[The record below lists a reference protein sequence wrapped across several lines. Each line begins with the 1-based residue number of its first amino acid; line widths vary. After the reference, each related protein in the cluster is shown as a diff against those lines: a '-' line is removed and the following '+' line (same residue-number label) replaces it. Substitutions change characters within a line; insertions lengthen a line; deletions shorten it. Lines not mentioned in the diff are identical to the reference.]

1 MVGKLE
7 TMARSRRLRLAAAVS
22 MAAVGLW
29 AFMPYMANEV
39 GGEAWVNAPLT
50 RISSPIAGTVTTELP
65 APGAHLTH
73 PRTAVLV
80 KARALDSSGLG
91 ALLDQQAAMQ
101 AGLNLAEQQL
111 AEIAAADQRLAGR
124 AGRFES
130 AAVARLVATTD
141 AARADAEACTAEAR
155 EARQQLARIETLA
168 AKGFATNAT
177 QDRARA
183 DASASQARCTALAA
197 RLEVSLSETRAAR
210 AGLYLGASAQDTPY
224 AEQQRDRLMLRRQEL
239 ETLATAANAH
249 LAELARR
256 IDSERTRLKSAA
268 AYQAQMPANRIVWR
282 TLVSPGQSVA
292 NGVTLLELADCTH
305 RFVEVTLPE
314 RRMEAMQPGAPA
326 KIRLIGSN
334 DWLEGRIMGI
344 TGAAARR
351 DAALVAA
358 EDTGRDAGAL
368 TVAIA
373 LPPDPGPATH
383 SSARRCDIGR
393 LAEVRFAR
401 WPG

>member
-22 MAAVGLW
+22 MAALGLW
-29 AFMPYMANEV
+29 AFAPYVANEV

-50 RISSPIAGTVTTELP
+50 RISSPIAGTVTTALP
-65 APGAHLTH
+65 APGAHLPQ

-80 KARALDSSGLG
+80 KARTLDTGELG
-91 ALLDQQAAMQ
+91 ALLDQRAAMQ
-101 AGLNLAEQQL
+101 AGLELGERQL
-111 AEIAAADQRLAGR
+111 AEIAAADQRLIGR

-130 AAVARLVATTD
+130 ASVARLVATTE
-141 AARADAEACTAEAR
+141 AARADTEACTAEAR

-168 AKGFATNAT
+168 ARGFATNAT

-183 DASASQARCTALAA
+183 AASASGSRCTAFQA
-197 RLEVSLSETRAAR
+197 RLDASLGETRAAR
-210 AGLYLGASAQDTPY
+210 DGLYLGASAQDTPY

-239 ETLATAANAH
+239 ETLTTAALAH

-256 IDSERTRLKSAA
+256 IASERARLQSAA
-268 AYQAQMPANRIVWR
+268 AYQAQLPAKHIVWR

-292 NGVTLLELADCTH
+292 SGDALLELADCTH

-326 KIRLIGSN
+326 QVRLIGSD

-358 EDTGRDAGAL
+358 DDTGRDAGAL

-373 LPPDPGPATH
+373 LPATATV
-383 SSARRCDIGR
+383 SKARRCDIGR

-401 WPG
+401 WRG

>member
-22 MAAVGLW
+22 MAAVGLR

-111 AEIAAADQRLAGR
+111 AEIAAADQRLAVR

-210 AGLYLGASAQDTPY
+210 AKAIGCVACLSKTRDMDALADALALLFQGGSLFDLAEPLGKDLLSQ
-224 AEQQRDRLMLRRQEL
+224 RRQHL
-239 ETLATAANAH
+239 LQLAAQGRSNK
-249 LAELARR
+249 EIAR
-256 IDSERTRLKSAA
+256 L
-268 AYQAQMPANRIVWR
+268 
-282 TLVSPGQSVA
+282 
-292 NGVTLLELADCTH
+292 
-305 RFVEVTLPE
+305 
-314 RRMEAMQPGAPA
+314 
-326 KIRLIGSN
+326 
-334 DWLEGRIMGI
+334 MGI
-344 TGAAARR
+344 TERTVKDHWGHIFAQLAVSNR
-351 DAALVAA
+351 A
-358 EDTGRDAGAL
+358 EAVSRAHQTGL
-368 TVAIA
+368 I
-373 LPPDPGPATH
+373 
-383 SSARRCDIGR
+383 S
-393 LAEVRFAR
+393 
-401 WPG
+401 